1 MHCLVYRLYRKGV
14 RLPVPQQAVKGSLRV
29 SRSGG
34 TGDKVKALKAE
45 LVLQGEAT
53 ALPPLYFASVER
65 ITKNGIVIKGTEIIA
80 RRSTNKS
87 SADRHWQTG
96 WCLVTTYA
104 IAAIDMDMDAIDAEQ
119 AALCARAQ
127 KAVRQAR

>member
-1 MHCLVYRLYRKGV
+1 MQSLVYRLYQKGV
-14 RLPVPQQAVKGSLRV
+14 RLPVPQQAVEGALRL

-34 TGDKVKALKAE
+34 SGDQVNALKAE

-65 ITKNGIVIKGTEIIA
+65 ITTNGIVIKGTEIIA

-87 SADRHWQTG
+87 SADHHRQTW

-104 IAAIDMDMDAIDAEQ
+104 IAAIDMDLDTLDAEQ
-119 AALCARAQ
+119 TALTARAQ
-127 KAVRQAR
+127 TAVRNAR